1 MRGNH
6 HLLAAANLGF
16 LGGLPI
22 SDHWQNSYHDHYRHW
37 HQTSGGDTGGTT
49 SGTGGTTSGT
59 GDTTGGTGGTA
70 SGTGGTTG
78 GTGGTTSGTGDTTG
92 GTGGTTGGTGGT
104 TGGTGDTTGGTGGT
118 TPTSSALTYSTTPI
132 HTTQDGQVI
141 QNLDLY
147 VNSGDAIT
155 VTNNNVVIENV
166 RIHYNGD
173 SNGAA
178 WGGGASG
185 ILINGAQNVTIQHV
199 EVDNTAPPSGSNP
212 ASKINYDI
220 YGINAPNLHIN
231 DATVKDGST
240 GVWLGNSPGAT
251 FTNID
256 GYNFHGPMP
265 RGQFIQLDHSDSAT
279 INGFY
284 AYDGLNSSYTEDN
297 ISVFYSK
304 NVQISNGLI
313 DGNNSPNG
321 VGVMFEGTSQG
332 GTVSHVDAVHMS
344 NGAFSAYSNNITFD
358 YTRSFDNTNV
368 EGGGRGTPSS
378 NALIWNVSGDGSSTG
393 VSLLHSTYTHPAN
406 PGNIVW
412 NPSTA
417 VAVDVHQDA
426 NAVPM
431 DDPVVHHFE
440 WN

>member
-1 MRGNH
+1 MRH
-6 HLLAAANLGF
+6 H
-16 LGGLPI
+16 
-22 SDHWQNSYHDHYRHW
+22 HRHH
-37 HQTSGGDTGGTT
+37 HQHHRHHDTGSSDTGSTNQAPQSDPPSASDTGSTSQAPQSDPSSTSAPSTKPAVDQGTQT
-49 SGTGGTTSGT
+49 QNNPS
-59 GDTTGGTGGTA
+59 
-70 SGTGGTTG
+70 
-78 GTGGTTSGTGDTTG
+78 
-92 GTGGTTGGTGGT
+92 
-104 TGGTGDTTGGTGGT
+104 
-118 TPTSSALTYSTTPI
+118 SSATSNTVALTHSTTPI
-132 HTTQDGQVI
+132 YTTQDGQVI

-284 AYDGLNSSYTEDN
+284 AYDGPNSSYTEDN